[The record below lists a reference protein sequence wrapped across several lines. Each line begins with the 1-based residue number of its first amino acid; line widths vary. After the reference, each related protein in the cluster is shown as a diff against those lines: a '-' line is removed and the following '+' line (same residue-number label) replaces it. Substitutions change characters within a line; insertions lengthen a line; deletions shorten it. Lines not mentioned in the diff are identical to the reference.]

1 MTYQIEIHNL
11 GDYPVDEA
19 RLREAAITV
28 LQLHQ
33 AMPETGLSVVI
44 ADNAYVH
51 ALNRQYR
58 AVDAPTDVLSFP
70 ADAPPPEVD
79 EPPYAG
85 DLIIAYPYTLAQAE
99 REGHDPGHS
108 FALMVVHGTLHLLGY
123 DHDDDDGY
131 RAMWAAQETAL
142 RALGIPLNIVP
153 ALENATSH
161 DDSPAGET
169 PQKDAE

>member
-1 MTYQIEIHNL
+1 MTYPIEIHNL

-19 RLREAAITV
+19 RLREAAVTV
-28 LQLHQ
+28 LGQQQ
-33 AMPETGLSVVI
+33 AAPETGLSVVI

-51 ALNRQYR
+51 TLNRQYR
-58 AVDAPTDVLSFP
+58 DVDAPTDVLSFP
-70 ADAPPPEVD
+70 ADPPPPEVD

-85 DLIIAYPYTLAQAE
+85 DLIIAYPYTLAQAQ

-131 RAMWAAQETAL
+131 QAMWAAQEAAL
-142 RALGIPLNIVP
+142 RALGIPLDIVP
-153 ALENATSH
+153 TLENATTP
-161 DDSPAGET
+161 DDSPPGDS
-169 PQKDAE
+169 P